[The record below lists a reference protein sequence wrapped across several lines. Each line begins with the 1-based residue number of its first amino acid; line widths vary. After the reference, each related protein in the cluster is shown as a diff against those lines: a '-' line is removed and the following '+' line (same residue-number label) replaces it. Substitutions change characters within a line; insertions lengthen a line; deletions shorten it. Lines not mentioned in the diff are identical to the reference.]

1 MSALSSLYQGGK
13 YGNMPF
19 VELMSGLRGNEG
31 GFSGSRPGP
40 SPGGANN
47 PLAQGIIGGL
57 HALAPNFFNPNIQ
70 QGVNIQ
76 ANNDNQ
82 LQSELQNVTGTFQK
96 NLQAL
101 GAQPGDANAIRRAY
115 LQTIGDPNVG
125 LHMTEPV
132 WQMFNKNMTDLLSN
146 ATGKTAI
153 ARPGEW
159 GIDEDTGHVKFQVPA
174 ADKFASSPQG
184 IFDTATG
191 KIASPALNNGLDDM
205 KGQSALVK
213 NQALLDQLGKNGQ
226 GNSPMAQ
233 TLKSYIAAQTGNIS
247 EDDPAVQSLAK
258 SPYGTE
264 VARGKMAM
272 GTAFGGNTNVAA
284 VQRNAASVAM
294 KYDLMK
300 NHPEFQPQMVNGQPE
315 WPLYD
320 QNAFMQ
326 RQTFTKDVAN
336 KYSNLYRSD
345 NVVLQ
350 HLQTLKQIVDQINAG
365 GQTNMQLANKALQGL
380 NKQFGGTG
388 PTSLAAV
395 TPKIAAEL
403 NKLWVGSPGGTGGAG
418 TGEERANDADA
429 VALANSPQQNTQVI
443 DKWNKLLVGAVNG
456 QRSQYNAN
464 TGYTDF
470 DDRYL
475 QKGAQ
480 NTLSTYGYPA
490 AQYKLNPYRGLSD
503 WHDLVEAQSGQGG
516 SAAGGGGGETP
527 TVPKNLAGMDGLM
540 YNAKTNQ
547 YRDKSG
553 AIYDAS
559 GQPLTAQPQPP
570 ANNGP
575 TPNQQ

>member
-1 MSALSSLYQGGK
+1 MLNPFMGIRMMRGGAQYGGAGTNAAMSPMEMALLGGYGTPAQSFSGPGAGVAQFGATMANRNNAEIANKTYQG
-13 YGNMPF
+13 
-19 VELMSGLRGNEG
+19 
-31 GFSGSRPGP
+31 
-40 SPGGANN
+40 
-47 PLAQGIIGGL
+47 Q
-57 HALAPNFFNPNIQ
+57 
-70 QGVNIQ
+70 
-76 ANNDNQ
+76 
-82 LQSELQNVTGTFQK
+82 QSELQTVMGTFQK

-125 LHMTEPV
+125 LHMSEPV
-132 WQMFNKNMTDLLSN
+132 WQQFNKNTQDILGN
-146 ATGKTAI
+146 ATGKTTLAK
-153 ARPGEW
+153 AGDW
-159 GIDEDTGHVKFQVPA
+159 GIDESGNVKFKVPA
-174 ADKFASSPQG
+174 ADKYASSPQG
-184 IFDTATG
+184 IYDTTTG
-191 KIASPALNNGLDDM
+191 KITSPAPNNGLGDM
-205 KGQSALVK
+205 KGQSELVK
-213 NQALLDQLGKNGQ
+213 NQALLDQLEKNGQ
-226 GNSPMAQ
+226 GNSPMAK

-247 EDDPAVQSLAK
+247 EDDPAVQSLAQ

-272 GTAFGGNTNVAA
+272 GTAFGGNTNTAA

-350 HLQTLKQIVDQINAG
+350 HLQTLKQIVDQINQG
-365 GQTNMQLANKALQGL
+365 GQTNIQLANKALQGL
-380 NKQFGGTG
+380 NKEFGGTG

-403 NKLWVGSPGGTGGAG
+403 NKLWVGSPGGSGGAG

-429 VALANSPQQNTQVI
+429 VALANSPEQNAGVI
-443 DKWNKLLVGAVNG
+443 DKWNKLLVGAVSG

-464 TGYTDF
+464 TGYSDF

-475 QKGAQ
+475 QKGARD
-480 NTLSTYGYPA
+480 TLSSYGYPA

-503 WHDLVEAQSGQGG
+503 WNDLVEAQPGQGG
-516 SAAGGGGGETP
+516 QGTGGGAAAAAP
-527 TVPKNLAGMDGLM
+527 AVPKNLAGQDGLM
-540 YNAKTNQ
+540 YNAKTQQ
-547 YRDKSG
+547 YRDKTG
-553 AIYDAS
+553 AIYDTN
-559 GQPLTAQPQPP
+559 GQPIAAQPQQPP
-570 ANNGP
+570 ANNGAA
-575 TPNQQ
+575 TTQQ